1 MCKDSCK
8 LKCCTDVAHTSNN
21 NRIMKKVVW
30 KFLGC
35 FFLILSFTFSL
46 LTSLIVEKWQ
56 VISMSTSSE
65 AIIQMMYCDQG
76 IHQNAEPS
84 EERVL

>member
-35 FFLILSFTFSL
+35 FFFDF
-46 LTSLIVEKWQ
+46 
-56 VISMSTSSE
+56 VIYLFPVDITDSGKM
-65 AIIQMMYCDQG
+65 AGDFNV
-76 IHQNAEPS
+76 HK
-84 EERVL
+84 